1 MLTEPQS
8 SFFHES
14 LNKVRNIVLNHVPSD
29 FSVFLFGSSVTGLHS
44 LSSDIDVGFLG
55 PAPLSQNI
63 LRCIREDVE
72 ESFVPYRVDL
82 VDFFT
87 KPGTFKTI
95 ALDAIQLWQS
105 PQKKS

>member
-1 MLTEPQS
+1 MLTESQS

-14 LNKVRNIVLNHVPSD
+14 LNKVRAIILSHVPSD
-29 FSVFLFGSSVTGLHS
+29 FSVFLFGSSVTGPHS
-44 LSSDIDVGFLG
+44 LSSDIDIGFLG

-72 ESFVPYRVDL
+72 ESFVPYQIDL

-87 KPGTFKTI
+87 KPALFKTV

-105 PQKKS
+105 PKKKS